1 MISVLGV
8 GTALVPFCPNLI
20 LLYVCS
26 LISQTGAGAWDN
38 ANSIWLIEMW
48 QQRSPAIL
56 QFSQFMYG
64 VGTMLGPLLAAPF
77 LIGELRNETE
87 TATDS
92 SITTT
97 ESTISTT
104 DINLTIDRRPKIEIP
119 FIIGGAIQSICK
131 KINFSKENIFNTF
144 YIQILIKNLYTFQ
157 LLLCF

>member
-26 LISQTGAGAWDN
+26 TISQMGAGAWDN
-38 ANSIWLIEMW
+38 ANSIWIIEMW
-48 QQRSPAIL
+48 QQRSPAFL

-64 VGTMLGPLLAAPF
+64 VGSMLGPLLAAPF

-87 TATDS
+87 TETNPS
-92 SITTT
+92 VTTT
-97 ESTISTT
+97 ESPISTT

-119 FIIGGAIQSICK
+119 FIIGGVIQLIRK
-131 KINFSKENIFNTF
+131 KLIF
-144 YIQILIKNLYTFQ
+144 
-157 LLLCF
+157 